1 MACGEKSARRAVA
14 MVVLPEA
21 DGPERPR
28 IKGGR
33 MVGGWVDEE
42 EAGSKEEE
50 EEKEGTALVDGVV
63 SINVGR

>member
-1 MACGEKSARRAVA
+1 

-42 EAGSKEEE
+42 EAGSKEEGN
-50 EEKEGTALVDGVV
+50 EGTALVDGVV
-63 SINVGR
+63 PIINVGRWESQEVVGSRIDT

>member
-1 MACGEKSARRAVA
+1 MAI
-14 MVVLPEA
+14 VVLPEA

-33 MVGGWVDEE
+33 MVAGWEDEE

-50 EEKEGTALVDGVV
+50 NEETAPVDGVV
-63 SINVGR
+63 SITVGR

>member
-1 MACGEKSARRAVA
+1 

-50 EEKEGTALVDGVV
+50 NEGTALVDGVV
-63 SINVGR
+63 PIINVGR